1 MERGRSD
8 GGGIGEAFV
17 STWIV
22 TLSNYLHSFHSAAA
36 TALRSTQRLW
46 ANYVC
51 RCVQVKSNSY
61 HMFSINM
68 LVQCNLC
75 QSICCERQGQGRNQL
90 QRWRVEAI
98 FALSSK
104 SSSLSLFA
112 LATSFS
118 LSPPLSFFLS
128 FIPGLSHTTTQTAAS
143 SHLLTDGRG
152 RRRRRLRLRGG
163 LLRYEQLRDGPHS
176 GFNTAYSVHTPTC

>member
-1 MERGRSD
+1 MEGGSGRPLFQL
-8 GGGIGEAFV
+8 G
-17 STWIV
+17 
-22 TLSNYLHSFHSAAA
+22 LSLFLIIYTASILRRLPRYVRHSVFGP
-36 TALRSTQRLW
+36 T
-46 ANYVC
+46 
-51 RCVQVKSNSY
+51 RCVQKIVKSNSY

-68 LVQCNLC
+68 LLQCNLC
-75 QSICCERQGQGRNQL
+75 QSICCEGQGQGRNQL

-118 LSPPLSFFLS
+118 LPPSFFLS

-143 SHLLTDGRG
+143 SHLLTDADV
-152 RRRRRLRLRGG
+152 GG
-163 LLRYEQLRDGPHS
+163 GCGGCAAGYYDTNNCATVHILVSIPLIRCTHQLAR
-176 GFNTAYSVHTPTC
+176 

>member
-1 MERGRSD
+1 MEGGSGRPLFQL
-8 GGGIGEAFV
+8 G
-17 STWIV
+17 
-22 TLSNYLHSFHSAAA
+22 LSLFLIIYTASILRRLPRYVRHSVFGPK
-36 TALRSTQRLW
+36 T
-46 ANYVC
+46 
-51 RCVQVKSNSY
+51 RCVQKIVKSNTY

-128 FIPGLSHTTTQTAAS
+128 FPVCPTQQHKRQRHRTYLRTDADDVGSGGGGCAAGYYDTNNCATVHILVSIPLIRCTH
-143 SHLLTDGRG
+143 
-152 RRRRRLRLRGG
+152 
-163 LLRYEQLRDGPHS
+163 QLAR
-176 GFNTAYSVHTPTC
+176 